1 MEVLVNK
8 TTTLLYIGSNKR
20 FGEEFHRFSRQVTV
34 NTVDSTEDAIK
45 WLHNHSNFH
54 SDKWINTQ
62 KAVDAIL
69 CENTITAKDRKQF
82 QHYLIKV
89 FDPGKKI
96 PLIALAN
103 KVTKKEKLK
112 TLENGFD
119 DIFLHPI
126 RFHQVLERISFL
138 KELKQNLRKEQIS
151 EGQNSTAQRYKIGF
165 WKRSFDIIVASTV
178 LLLASPF
185 LLLVILAIRLESKG
199 KVYYISKRVGTSYQI
214 FNFLKLRS
222 MYPDADKRLK
232 EFQHLNQYVHDTKEV
247 IPEAAID
254 EDGNEQQGTKLFG
267 DDTEVN
273 EKAHNAKRKK
283 NEESAFVKFDNDPRI
298 TKVGK
303 IIRKLSIDELP
314 QLINVLKGDMSI
326 VGNRPLPLYEAE
338 MLTTDEWTARFN
350 GPAGITG
357 LWQVEAR
364 GRSSKMSPEERK
376 KLDIKYVEY
385 ANSKYAFLIDLWIV
399 LRTFRAVFQKENV

>member
-1 MEVLVNK
+1 MEVLTKKK
-8 TTTLLYIGSNKR
+8 TRILYLGDNTR
-20 FGEEFHRFSRQVTV
+20 FADEFHRFSESVEVSSSQTTV
-34 NTVDSTEDAIK
+34 DAIK
-45 WLHNHSNFH
+45 WLHLNCDFKAK
-54 SDKWINTQ
+54 KWINANQ
-62 KAVDAIL
+62 NVDAIL
-69 CENTITAKDRKQF
+69 CEQNIPVKQLNEF
-82 QHYLIKV
+82 SEYVEEV
-89 FDPGKKI
+89 FDPSKKI
-96 PLIALAN
+96 PFVLLSKKASKKDKLAAL
-103 KVTKKEKLK
+103 EK
-112 TLENGFD
+112 GFD
-119 DIFLHPI
+119 DIFIHPI
-126 RFHQVLERISFL
+126 SFEQVLERIGFL
-138 KELKQNLRKEQIS
+138 KELKSNLREQKISSEKEGIK
-151 EGQNSTAQRYKIGF
+151 EYKIGF
-165 WKRSFDIIVASTV
+165 WKRSFDIAVASTV

-199 KVYYISKRVGTSYQI
+199 KVYYISKRVGTSYKI

-232 EFQHLNQYVHDTKEV
+232 EFEHLNQYINDDDDKETESAASEE
-247 IPEAAID
+247 IPD
-254 EDGNEQQGTKLFG
+254 KGTVLIG

-273 EKAHNAKRKK
+273 EILHNTQRKK
-283 NEESAFVKFDNDPRI
+283 SAESAFVKFDNDPRI

-338 MLTTDEWTARFN
+338 MLTTDEWTERFN

-376 KLDIKYVEY
+376 QLDVKYVEY
-385 ANSKYAFLIDLWIV
+385 ANSKFAFLIDMWIV